1 MNTYKGN
8 AGNLMQHWTLC
19 EIVDIADEANVPGL
33 SFIDAHAMAP
43 CAEEPDDNPGPS
55 GPLFLSARAAL
66 PGQQSVYERAWYQL
80 ASNECYPNSANFVQH
95 VWTRDFSMLL
105 CEKDP
110 STVTALDAW
119 LPSVRSQPRC
129 KRIKA
134 IPGDWL
140 ETFDEGLPSPDQVEL
155 PEGSLTLV
163 SFDPNMYNQWTVSQ
177 RNPFV
182 LYPDDLRQAAGQLN
196 RLDGG
201 VIVQLSTYSTDYG
214 NSQGDVQNS
223 VYSILTPNGFTQH
236 PVVRVSATYSGKAMM
251 SLVYTRDVP
260 APLSKRLKNLP
271 CDFNK
276 WFSKI
281 AQLTNP

>member
-1 MNTYKGN
+1 MTTYKGN

-19 EIVDIADEANVPGL
+19 ELVNIADEENVPGL

-43 CAEEPDDNPGPS
+43 CAEEPDDKPGYS
-55 GPLFLSARAAL
+55 RPLFLNTRAAL
-66 PGQQSVYERAWYQL
+66 PGQRSVYERAWHQL
-80 ASNECYPNSANFVQH
+80 APKEGYPNSANFVQH

-110 STVTALDAW
+110 ATVTALDTW

-129 KRIKA
+129 KRAKVIF
-134 IPGDWL
+134 GDWL
-140 ETFDEGLPSPDQVEL
+140 ETFDKGLPSPTQVGL
-155 PEGSLTLV
+155 PKGSTLV
-163 SFDPNMYNQWTVSQ
+163 SFDPNMYNQQPVAQ

-182 LYPDDLRQAAGQLN
+182 LYPNDLRKAVGQLN

-201 VIVQLSTYSTDYG
+201 VIMQLSTYSTDYG
-214 NSQGDVQNS
+214 NGQRDVQNS
-223 VYSILTPNGFTQH
+223 VGSILRPNSFTQRA
-236 PVVRVSATYSGKAMM
+236 VVRVSATHSGKAMM

-260 APLSKRLKNLP
+260 DALSERLENLP
-271 CDFNK
+271 GNFSK

-281 AQLTNP
+281 ARLPKP

>member
-1 MNTYKGN
+1 MPTYKGN

-19 EIVDIADEANVPGL
+19 ELVDIADEYAPGL
-33 SFIDAHAMAP
+33 NFIDAHAMAP
-43 CAEEPDDNPGPS
+43 RAEERDDKPGGS

-66 PGQQSVYERAWYQL
+66 PGQQSVYERAWHQL
-80 ASNECYPNSANFVQH
+80 APNEGYPNSANFVQH

-110 STVTALDAW
+110 ATVTALDTW
-119 LPSVRSQPRC
+119 LPSIRSQPRC
-129 KRIKA
+129 KRAKA

-140 ETFDEGLPSPDQVEL
+140 ETFDRGLPSPTHVGL

-163 SFDPNMYNQWTVSQ
+163 SFDPNMYNQRTVSQ
-177 RNPFV
+177 RNPFI

-214 NSQGDVQNS
+214 NGQEDVQKS
-223 VYSILTPNGFTQH
+223 VDDILKPNLFTQRA
-236 PVVRVSATYSGKAMM
+236 VVKVSAKHGGKAMM

-260 APLSKRLKNLP
+260 AAMSERLKNLSY
-271 CDFNK
+271 DFNK

-281 AQLTNP
+281 AR